1 MRENLVAGLVILE
14 QELVKAEGLIES
26 QAWRGWGE
34 PALEDCFDL
43 SNAFRALLYIGREVW
58 THRHGENGRPFPL
71 YG

>member
-1 MRENLVAGLVILE
+1 MRESLVAGLIILE
-14 QELVKAEGLIES
+14 QELVRAEGLIES

-34 PALEDCFDL
+34 PAMEDCLSD

-58 THRHGENGRPFPL
+58 THRHGAGGRPFPL